1 MRGCRLYLFTVE
13 PEVRA
18 TIVDDMGK
26 VLNVPYYMAL
36 HRFYKMAYDINA
48 ETEGTAAMIPL
59 SFSPRDNAPYLG
71 LSVADFEKYT
81 DFSDEQLRQ
90 HRWAEQQLQAIDDA
104 PIRYCVQGCLRPCY
118 YVNRDRQG
126 RAPTPRIEQLYLR
139 FDDRN
144 EVVLVSRK
152 PATPGSEGKLDHQGN
167 FVVTDAVYEKRR
179 DSLIALCKWEA
190 KQEFLR
196 KADLPVLAA
205 GDRPV
210 TREAQECLD
219 HVILPDQLCGTAR
232 NVIDLTDQQL
242 DGFECVRRRRTSNHR
257 GSQTDGSNSSHSNS
271 PRRRPQTDGSSNPL
285 PAPRACT
292 PLAMPPLVYR
302 RRRNGKPIGH

>member
-1 MRGCRLYLFTVE
+1 MKIYQRNYEDLLFYYSWPGIQTICR
-13 PEVRA
+13 
-18 TIVDDMGK
+18 
-26 VLNVPYYMAL
+26 N
-36 HRFYKMAYDINA
+36 
-48 ETEGTAAMIPL
+48 
-59 SFSPRDNAPYLG
+59 
-71 LSVADFEKYT
+71 
-81 DFSDEQLRQ
+81 
-90 HRWAEQQLQAIDDA
+90 
-104 PIRYCVQGCLRPCY
+104 CLR
-118 YVNRDRQG
+118 
-126 RAPTPRIEQLYLR
+126 
-139 FDDRN
+139 
-144 EVVLVSRK
+144 
-152 PATPGSEGKLDHQGN
+152 
-167 FVVTDAVYEKRR
+167 AVFEKRR
-179 DSLIALCKWEA
+179 DSLIALYKWEA
-190 KQEFLR
+190 KREFLR

-302 RRRNGKPIGH
+302 RRRNVKPIVDRKSVV